1 MAPSEA
7 SSHEG
12 VDGSIELLLAR
23 VDSRREAI
31 LQALAGLSGSAAR
44 QRPRGTSRS
53 LLDIVRHLTDL
64 ERNWMGLDPTGA
76 LEQLDHR
83 PRSER
88 DSDADADAVVARYRA
103 RAAMTDVEAR
113 QLALDAPTP
122 EHPQVTIRWALLC
135 LLQETARSA
144 GRAEVVREL
153 ILQPM
158 GELEPE

>member
-1 MAPSEA
+1 MAPSEPGA
-7 SSHEG
+7 RVG
-12 VDGSIELLLAR
+12 VDEVMDLLLAR
-23 VDSRREAI
+23 VDSRREAT
-31 LQALAGLSGSAAR
+31 LQTLAGLSGSAAR
-44 QRPRGTSRS
+44 QHPHGSSRS
-53 LLDIVRHLTDL
+53 LLEIVRHLTDL

-88 DSDADADAVVARYRA
+88 DSDADAVVARYRA
-103 RAAMTDVEAR
+103 RAAVTDVEAR

-122 EHPQVTIRWALLC
+122 GHPQVTIRWALLC

-153 ILQPM
+153 IPQPM